1 MKKNV
6 AIIILSVCLAAMT
19 AIAAV
24 TGFTLYHTQ
33 KRQPEAVRNAERV
46 WDDYISLCNIM
57 GCDPNYE
64 QPLDYEGPYAGEVI
78 RCVYVEAFD
87 ESLPD
92 DPLSENQ
99 HYGPSGG
106 YVYDIYI
113 YGDGS
118 GYLHYQQWG
127 SIYTVEIN
135 EDGHQQMAD
144 DRRVLFSESTT
155 PLTAEE
161 INSVFAVMEQHSYG
175 ELPTHNPS
183 MYTGMDGNTTFLVYS
198 SSLIDNHAD
207 WKGHMISAFCAEEG
221 DPCYEIRKAIEVLV
235 LAHNAGPVPERIRL
249 AD

>member
-1 MKKNV
+1 MKKNI
-6 AIIILSVCLAAMT
+6 AIIILSVCLAALT
-19 AIAAV
+19 IIAAV
-24 TGFTLYHTQ
+24 MGLSLRQLQ
-33 KRQPEAVRNAERV
+33 KEQNEAARLAERV
-46 WDDYISLCNIM
+46 WDDYISHCNIM

-64 QPLDYEGPYAGEVI
+64 QPLDYKGPYAGEVI

-92 DPLSENQ
+92 DPLPENQ
-99 HYGPSGG
+99 YYGPSGG
-106 YVYDIYI
+106 YVYDIYM

-135 EDGHQQMAD
+135 EDGHRQIAD
-144 DRRVLFSESTT
+144 DRRVLFAESTT

-175 ELPTHNPS
+175 ELPTHNS
-183 MYTGMDGNTTFLVYS
+183 AMYTGMDGNTTFLVYS
-198 SSLIDNHAD
+198 SSLIDDHAD
-207 WKGHMISAFCAEEG
+207 WKGHMISAFYAEEG
-221 DPCYEIRKAIEVLV
+221 SPCYDIRKAIEALV
-235 LAHNAGPVPERIRL
+235 IAHGAGPVPEKIRP